1 MEINIFDYVT
11 EEEIREEIL
20 SGIRRNA
27 QNMTESDF
35 TRIMTNSFYHSV
47 RKLSEEV
54 IEENGYEF
62 DIKESIRK
70 IIKELSSYT
79 VFDLDD
85 SKNKNRILL
94 EKIVSEEES
103 LLREKVIATFDK
115 AFSEY
120 SASQD
125 IAEILSNHV
134 YEIFSIKKDQ
144 QDGRPS

>member
-11 EEEIREEIL
+11 DEQIREEIL
-20 SGIRRNA
+20 SSIRQKA
-27 QNMTESDF
+27 MNMTEHDF

-54 IEENGYEF
+54 IEKNGYEF

-70 IIKELSSYT
+70 IIQELSSYT

-144 QDGRPS
+144 QDGRPC